1 MVDEVSLNNFIKS
14 GLYDSLLSTAS
25 LNQKISINPDE
36 PSGVLL
42 RHDIN
47 KINLAKLSIQEMEQ
61 TVSNNKA
68 LFFKFLDEK
77 LKTFI
82 ETPDE
87 QDNNYDSDDIIETLP
102 FYRNF
107 LIIHMIEFCILTNSS
122 ECLDVYVKK
131 IKIPNNKKYES
142 KLREIYSN
150 LGGKGEK

>member
-1 MVDEVSLNNFIKS
+1 MVDEVSLNKFIKS

-36 PSGVLL
+36 PSRVLL

-87 QDNNYDSDDIIETLP
+87 QANNYDSDDIIEILP
-102 FYRNF
+102 FYRDF
-107 LIIHMIEFCILTNSS
+107 
-122 ECLDVYVKK
+122 
-131 IKIPNNKKYES
+131 P
-142 KLREIYSN
+142 
-150 LGGKGEK
+150 